1 MVFPAKPTASQ
12 EVSPTI
18 TPCSPAAPTKYSVL
32 YRILAKCSVLT
43 SCPIQVLAHASFFA
57 PCSYPSIWLTNI
69 SPTSYDELRSHP
81 RTAPDAD
88 PDHDCRGVP
97 LSSAPD
103 SDLQALQHLL
113 SEGVNLNVA
122 TTTTTTT
129 ATPLHLAAPTTEP
142 RHTSPS

>member
-12 EVSPTI
+12 EAKPYQVPRAHPLLLQS
-18 TPCSPAAPTKYSVL
+18 TPCSTGYF
-32 YRILAKCSVLT
+32 AKCSVLT
-43 SCPIQVLAHASFFA
+43 SFPILVLAHASFFA
-57 PCSYPSIWLTNI
+57 PRSYPSIWLTNI
-69 SPTSYDELRSHP
+69 SPTSCDELRSHP

-88 PDHDCRGVP
+88 PDHDCRG
-97 LSSAPD
+97 
-103 SDLQALQHLL
+103 DLQALQHLL

-122 TTTTTTT
+122 TTT